1 MKKALLVL
9 LLLFLLFPSFARSQ
23 TTRTVLIE
31 EFTGAWCGYCP
42 YGAAVIDDILNTMGN
57 VRALAYHRGDSLE
70 TPEGNIFVAA
80 MKPAYPQA
88 AIDRVLWP
96 GEPKIPV
103 SRNSWRVRCQAR
115 SATTSPVSI
124 TVTGTFHEPTRLL
137 TANIKLTILSA
148 MKGEYRLNAI
158 ISESGINLRQKYY
171 PPGGGTVYLDP
182 YYHKHVVRKM
192 ITGPQGELLTANG
205 FKAGDVINRTVT
217 FTLPSWW
224 NVDKC
229 DFTVFVSKM
238 INGFYS
244 EVQQAFQE
252 SIRSLFRA
260 TPVELVSFMAERVDE
275 GVLLTWRTAR
285 ETSNAGWSIECRTA
299 EGCWETVS
307 FVPGNGTSAQAHY
320 YEFIDRNPE
329 MGPVCAYRLRQKDY
343 DGKETLSPVALV
355 YMDTAP
361 TTTRLLANYPNPF
374 NPETEIAFELDK
386 PAHVVLEVLDMLGRR
401 IAVLARGA
409 FSPGTHVRTWN
420 GRDANQVRVPSGVYL
435 YRLQTQGKVL
445 MHRMVLCR

>member
-9 LLLFLLFPSFARSQ
+9 SLLFFLFPSIAGSQ

-31 EFTGAWCGYCP
+31 EFTGAWCGFCP
-42 YGAAVIDDILNTMGN
+42 YGAAVIEDILNTMGS

-80 MKPAYPQA
+80 MRPAYPQA

-96 GEPKIPV
+96 GESKIPV
-103 SRNSWRVRCQAR
+103 SRNSWRARCQAR
-115 SATTSPVSI
+115 SALTSPVSI

-137 TANIKLTILSA
+137 TANIKLTILADMS
-148 MKGEYRLNAI
+148 GEYRLNAI

-192 ITGPQGELLTANG
+192 ITGAQGEFLTAAG
-205 FKAGDVINRTVT
+205 FKTGDVINRTVT

-238 INGFYS
+238 VNGYYN

-260 TPVELVSFMAERVDE
+260 TPVELVSFMAEQVDD

-285 ETSNAGWSIECRTA
+285 ETSNAGWNVECRTA
-299 EGCWETVS
+299 DGSWKPVC
-307 FVPGNGTSAQAHY
+307 FVPGNGTSTQPHY

-343 DGKETLSPVALV
+343 DGRETLSPVALV
-355 YMDTAP
+355 YMEAAP

-374 NPETEIAFELDK
+374 NPETEIAFELDE
-386 PAHVVLEVLDMLGRR
+386 PAHVVL
-401 IAVLARGA
+401 
-409 FSPGTHVRTWN
+409 
-420 GRDANQVRVPSGVYL
+420 
-435 YRLQTQGKVL
+435 
-445 MHRMVLCR
+445 